1 VTHVVRGN
9 DLFEATHVQ
18 RLLQALLGL
27 PALVYRH
34 HRLLLGPDGKRLA
47 KRNGAESL
55 RDLRA
60 AGMTPE
66 RLRAELA
73 V

>member
-1 VTHVVRGN
+1 MTIVLIGPPAAGKT
-9 DLFEATHVQ
+9 
-18 RLLQALLGL
+18 RL
-27 PALVYRH
+27 
-34 HRLLLGPDGKRLA
+34 GKRLA

-66 RLRAELA
+66 RLRAELG